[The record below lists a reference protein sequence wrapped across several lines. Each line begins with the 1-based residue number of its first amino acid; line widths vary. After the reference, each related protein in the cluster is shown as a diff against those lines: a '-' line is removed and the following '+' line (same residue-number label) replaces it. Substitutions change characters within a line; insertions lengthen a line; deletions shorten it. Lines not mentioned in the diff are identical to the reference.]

1 LDYISPLSG
10 VGGQGDKVTYGVSEL
25 VKGARD
31 AEDALKKFKEDNER
45 FARPVVGFYS
55 WVDG

>member
-1 LDYISPLSG
+1 MDYISPLSG